1 MAVTEPTRLLLY
13 VGRISP
19 EKNLQLLLDMMEEL
33 AGDAGPN
40 HHLLI
45 AGSGPRQEWLAEAS
59 EKRVPGRVHLLGQ
72 IVDRSH
78 LANIYANCDALI
90 HPNPREPFGIAPLEA
105 MASGLPVVAPRFGG
119 VLSYANQDNSWLA
132 EPSGKSFA
140 GAVRQVFE
148 QEDARRA
155 KVDAA
160 LRTAE
165 EFSWSRVTAR
175 FFQLYD
181 DLYAQL
187 GSVSA
192 LHSLEA
198 KSPAQADLVIT

>member
-1 MAVTEPTRLLLY
+1 M
-13 VGRISP
+13 
-19 EKNLQLLLDMMEEL
+19 
-33 AGDAGPN
+33 GD
-40 HHLLI
+40 
-45 AGSGPRQEWLAEAS
+45 RAEAS

-72 IVDRSH
+72 IVDRSL
-78 LANIYANCDALI
+78 LAKIYANCDALI

-119 VLSYANQDNSWLA
+119 VLSYANEDNSWLA
-132 EPSGKSFA
+132 EPSGESFA
-140 GAVRQVFE
+140 DAVRQVFG
-148 QEDARRA
+148 QEDARRT

-181 DLYAQL
+181 DLFAQL
-187 GSVSA
+187 GSAPA
-192 LHSLEA
+192 LYSLEMPGPRA
-198 KSPAQADLVIT
+198 CRPDHNLSMPSWSKPTTTRPPATTMGRRIRFGSEAIRRIASRRDGG